1 MTLPQYDA
9 TILRTAA
16 GSACSVS
23 QYQCFREL
31 GLRVVA
37 VDCDP
42 LSVGMRFAD
51 AAYTVP
57 HADDP
62 AYVDSLLEICSN
74 ERVDIFLPALDEEL
88 VRIAEKCSQFAQR
101 RTKVI
106 ISSVETLKICTDK
119 LATYSFFVE
128 NGIPTVPTLSC
139 KDLSKSSLA
148 DCSYI
153 VKPRRGRG
161 STNVFLAR
169 NRYEALFFSSYIGD
183 AIVQPKISGTEYTID
198 VVADYSH
205 EPVIIAPRMRIATD
219 SGISSKAMTCW
230 NEEIVD
236 WTKTI
241 VRKLKLIGGANIQCF
256 VSDDGDILFTEINA
270 RPAGTAI
277 LSQQAGVPFV
287 EAIVCLALDK
297 PMPSHIGPADDR
309 IMLRYWQEAY
319 LTKEEAA
326 KLGWGKNDPI
336 RRL

>member
-1 MTLPQYDA
+1 MYDA

-23 QYQCFREL
+23 QYQCFHEL

-37 VDCDP
+37 ADCDP
-42 LSVGMRFAD
+42 LSVGLHFAD

-57 HADDP
+57 RADDP
-62 AYVDSLLEICSN
+62 TYVDLLLEICAN
-74 ERVDIFLPALDEEL
+74 ERVDIFIPALDEEL
-88 VRIAEKCSQFAQR
+88 VNIAENSMRFTRQG
-101 RTKVI
+101 TKVI
-106 ISSVETLKICTDK
+106 ISSVETLEICTDK

-139 KDLSKSSLA
+139 KELDKSSLA
-148 DCSYI
+148 DGPYI

-169 NRYEALFFSSYIGD
+169 NRDEVMFFCSYIGD
-183 AIVQPKISGTEYTID
+183 AVVQPRISGTEYTID
-198 VVADYSH
+198 VVADYAH
-205 EPVIIAPRMRIATD
+205 EPVIIAPRIRIATD

-230 NEEIVD
+230 NEEVVD

-256 VSDDGDILFTEINA
+256 ICDDGDLLFTEVNA

-277 LSQQAGVPFV
+277 LSQCAGVPYV
-287 EAIVCLALDK
+287 EAIICIALNK
-297 PMPSHIGPADDR
+297 PMPSHICPVDER

-319 LTKEEAA
+319 LTKAEAA
-326 KLGWGKNDPI
+326 ALGWTV
-336 RRL
+336 R